1 MYSLPKLTWQ
11 FFPLLFWIPGLSQAI
26 MQSQTQTTRYDFL
39 FLLYFSLFFL
49 LWQFEFFLGL
59 SAFCGGELGDF
70 ACWMCCSFDL
80 CLWMIL
86 SGHYIYSIIRDRMGL
101 TVESSFFIL
110 DQIPEPWSSICL
122 RFTKSALSSFTY
134 TTIRERQ
141 EISCGQ
147 TWSNTFLKTS
157 WIKAEHRL

>member
-26 MQSQTQTTRYDFL
+26 MQSQTEPLDMI
-39 FLLYFSLFFL
+39 FFFCFIL
-49 LWQFEFFLGL
+49 VCFFVMAVFVFLGL
-59 SAFCGGELGDF
+59 TAFCGGELCDF

-86 SGHYIYSIIRDRMGL
+86 SGHYIYSVIRDRMGP

-122 RFTKSALSSFTY
+122 RLTKSALSSF
-134 TTIRERQ
+134 
-141 EISCGQ
+141 
-147 TWSNTFLKTS
+147 
-157 WIKAEHRL
+157 